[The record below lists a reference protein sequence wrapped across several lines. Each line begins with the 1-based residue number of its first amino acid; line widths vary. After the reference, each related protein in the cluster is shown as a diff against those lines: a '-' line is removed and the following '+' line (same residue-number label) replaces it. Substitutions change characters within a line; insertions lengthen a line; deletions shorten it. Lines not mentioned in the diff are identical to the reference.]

1 MYTCIVT
8 RRQALTVVASG
19 VLHRAYVRA
28 QESVLPARE
37 PLVNVHVGVRTRSGE
52 IVRDLGIQDFEIE
65 ESERVQQIRSFT
77 RDADT
82 PVTLGVLMDTGA
94 SERGV
99 FDQVHDASY
108 RFLGRVL
115 RTQGP
120 LEKQDRTFVMLFD
133 SSQRESRRPLDRDL
147 RELEA
152 ALRIA
157 PVVERRNIIARPP
170 GGLLIR
176 GDGSLYDA
184 LVQACEQFLKGE
196 RGRKACIAVSD
207 GIDYGSES
215 TLEAAIESA
224 QRADTSIYTIQ
235 YFDSRSFSPRRVSLE
250 YWRRTGA
257 LALSRMSRETGGAY
271 FQVSD
276 TQTLETIYALLEE
289 DLRSGYG
296 LAYTPDPFVSGYRRI
311 RVIVKRPGL
320 MARYR
325 EGYYVEPG
333 APPALPPRIT
343 AVDPVKANAGDL
355 VTAQGAGL
363 DRSNIHAV
371 YLTDGVRTLPALLVA
386 QTTAALQFK
395 VPEEAAAGPWTV
407 GQRRPFEW
415 TLVLELV
422 DGTLLSYTAF
432 RIATD

>member
-1 MYTCIVT
+1 VT
-8 RRQALTVVASG
+8 RRDALTVVASG
-19 VLHRAYVRA
+19 VLYRAHVCA
-28 QESVLPARE
+28 QESVPPAQER
-37 PLVNVHVGVRTRSGE
+37 LVDVHVGVRTRSGE
-52 IVRDLGIQDFEIE
+52 IVPDLGIEDFAIE
-65 ESERVQQIRSFT
+65 ESERAQQIRSFT

-82 PVTLGVLMDTGA
+82 PVTLGLLMDTGG
-94 SERGV
+94 SERGI

-108 RFLGRVL
+108 GFLGRVL

-133 SSQRESRRPLDRDL
+133 SSRTASRRPLDRDL

-152 ALRIA
+152 ALRVA
-157 PVVERRNIIARPP
+157 PVVERRNIIAPPP

-176 GDGSLYDA
+176 DDGTLYDA
-184 LVQACEQFLKGE
+184 LVGACEQFLNGE
-196 RGRKACIAVSD
+196 RGRKACIVVSD

-235 YFDSRSFSPRRVSLE
+235 YFDSRSFARTRVGLQ
-250 YWRRTGA
+250 YWRQTGA
-257 LALSRMSRETGGAY
+257 LALSRMSRETGGAS
-271 FQVSD
+271 FQVSG
-276 TQTLETIYALLEE
+276 TQTLETIYGLVQG

-296 LAYTPDPFVSGYRRI
+296 LAYTPEPFVSGYRRI
-311 RVIVKRPGL
+311 RVSVKRPGL
-320 MARYR
+320 IARYR
-325 EGYYVEPG
+325 EGYYAEPG
-333 APPALPPRIT
+333 APPALPPRVT

-355 VTAQGAGL
+355 VTARGNEL
-363 DRSNIHAV
+363 DRSNIHGV
-371 YLTDGVRTLPALLVA
+371 YLTDGVRTLPAPLVA
-386 QTTAALQFK
+386 QTTTALQFK
-395 VPEEAAAGPWTV
+395 VPEEAVAGSWTV

-415 TLVLELV
+415 TLVLEMA